1 MRNNDVDHPPA
12 GRVFSL
18 TAGAKSLMVFK
29 AKSQQ
34 IFASRIFCFYQ
45 TFIGG

>member
-1 MRNNDVDHPPA
+1 MKHNDAVHPP
-12 GRVFSL
+12 GDRFSAL

-34 IFASRIFCFYQ
+34 IISGYIFGFYQ